1 MAECLEAL
9 QREQIGSHCPVVDH
23 ELVASSTSSP
33 DDVCVWF
40 ICRTEAEKR
49 LFIDTEQSRY
59 VSALKKK
66 LIAAGLAEAVISSLT
81 TRVTSREEVDASG
94 GRFDFFR

>member
-1 MAECLEAL
+1 MVECLEAL
-9 QREQIGSHCPVVDH
+9 QREQIGSQCPVVDH
-23 ELVASSTSSP
+23 ELVASSAGSP

-40 ICRTEAEKR
+40 ICRNEAEKR

-59 VSALKKK
+59 VSALKQKM
-66 LIAAGLAEAVISSLT
+66 IAAGLSESAVSSLT
-81 TRVTSREEVDASG
+81 TRVTSREEVEASG